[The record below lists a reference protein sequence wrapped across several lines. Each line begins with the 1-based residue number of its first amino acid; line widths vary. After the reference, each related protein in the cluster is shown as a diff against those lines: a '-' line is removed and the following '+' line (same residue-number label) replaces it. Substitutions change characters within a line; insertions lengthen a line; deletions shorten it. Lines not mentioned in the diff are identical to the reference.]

1 MEYTIKETL
10 ILFTKN
16 QRRMEIRRMVTR
28 RKETNLLREESHPKL
43 LQLHLLLDLKS
54 YHLSLI
60 QMLLQKKSLP

>member
-16 QRRMEIRRMVTR
+16 QRRMVTR

>member
-1 MEYTIKETL
+1 
-10 ILFTKN
+10 
-16 QRRMEIRRMVTR
+16 MEIRRMVTR
-28 RKETNLLREESHPKL
+28 RKEKNLLREESHPKL